1 MDIKIKKLKENAKIP
16 TRGSIEAAGNDIY
29 ACIENEVEIP
39 PHKTVKIPTGFA
51 AEMLK
56 GTVALVYSRS
66 GIATKRGL
74 VVCQGTAVIDSDYRG
89 EWFIPLHND
98 SEELQTVNPGER
110 IAQVIF
116 TDFIVPEFAE
126 VDELS
131 DTERGSG
138 GFGSTGRL
146 EEYENNHK

>member
-1 MDIKIKKLKENAKIP
+1 MEIKIKKLRENAEIP
-16 TRGSIEAAGNDIY
+16 TRGSLEAAGNDIY
-29 ACIENEVEIP
+29 ACINNKIEIA
-39 PHKTVKIPTGFA
+39 PHNTVKIPTGFA
-51 AEMLK
+51 TEMPN

-98 SEELQTVNPGER
+98 TNEIQTIEPMER

-116 TDFIVPEFAE
+116 SDYILPEFE
-126 VDELS
+126 EMEELTC
-131 DTERGSG
+131 TERGSG
-138 GFGSTGRL
+138 GFGSTGRFTDQ
-146 EEYENNHK
+146 